1 MLFNS
6 YSMGIMRT
14 SLNGLSLQQDAIL
27 QNIANLDTPG
37 YKSKSVSF
45 EDILHGKDGKYNVK
59 AYVTT
64 DESTSMRA
72 DGNNVDAD
80 NESMKLY
87 ENYVRQLYLYQKITG
102 QFSNIRYVLSQ
113 SAK

>member
-80 NESMKLY
+80 TESMKLY

>member
-45 EDILHGKDGKYNVK
+45 EDILHGKDGKYNV
-59 AYVTT
+59 
-64 DESTSMRA
+64 
-72 DGNNVDAD
+72 
-80 NESMKLY
+80 
-87 ENYVRQLYLYQKITG
+87 
-102 QFSNIRYVLSQ
+102 
-113 SAK
+113 